1 MVKILSIQFM
11 NYSRILLIC
20 VLFVFTAC
28 SKGGGSSPTPPTPP
42 PVVVIPEADIAFKIE
57 IDGKEIDYTAINV
70 SLSETQAINVNVTST
85 PFPKDGVTINVLVK
99 KLDNSVVSTAGISSI
114 TAATNALTI
123 SNLVSNVECIGTV
136 TVTSKTEDPVSKT
149 YKSLIRTFRIARK

>member
-1 MVKILSIQFM
+1 M

-85 PFPKDGVTINVLVK
+85 PFPKDGVTIDVSVK
-99 KLDNSVVSTAGISSI
+99 KLDNSIVSTDSKAGT

-136 TVTSKTEDPVSKT
+136 TVTSKTEDPVTKT
-149 YKSLIRTFRIARK
+149 NKSLIRTFRIARK

>member
-1 MVKILSIQFM
+1 M

-28 SKGGGSSPTPPTPP
+28 SKGGGSSPTPPTPPTPP

-85 PFPKDGVTINVLVK
+85 PFPKDGVTINVSVK
-99 KLDNSVVSTAGISSI
+99 KLDNSIVSTDSKAGT

-136 TVTSKTEDPVSKT
+136 TVTSKTEDPVTKT